1 MEQHLPLQEMVKFA
15 KIMIPSLYKPVILFG
30 DMITNRRENF
40 RDNVKSEDL
49 RELVNEILL
58 RAKDGEIGFEHL

>member
-1 MEQHLPLQEMVKFA
+1 MVKFA
-15 KIMIPSLYKPVILFG
+15 KIMIPSLYKPVILFW